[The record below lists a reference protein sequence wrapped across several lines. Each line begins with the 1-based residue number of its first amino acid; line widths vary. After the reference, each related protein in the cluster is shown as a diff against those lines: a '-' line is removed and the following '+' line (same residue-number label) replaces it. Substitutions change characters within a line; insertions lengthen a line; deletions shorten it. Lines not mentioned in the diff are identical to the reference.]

1 MNQYQEEGY
10 KEEALAIE
18 EKLKDQGYLP
28 PDIVAVAY
36 MILKNNID
44 SAEKFERKASELT
57 NLIDKTESLLKDL

>member
-1 MNQYQEEGY
+1 MNQYQKEGY

-28 PDIVAVAY
+28 SDIVAVAY

-44 SAEKFERKASELT
+44 SADKFERKASELT
-57 NLIDKTESLLKDL
+57 NLIDNTESLLKDL